1 MSEQETN
8 EVMKLLDLNG
18 DGKINFEEFEYWW
31 LTGKKGKMIQ
41 LVYLKAEALK
51 MTKFLSDAFS
61 ESGVN
66 L

>member
-1 MSEQETN
+1 
-8 EVMKLLDLNG
+8 MKLLDLNG